1 MISLLDQFLALL
13 DVGVT
18 AFTACDVRRGWR
30 LDFAASRA
38 ATLHYCLEGVGVM
51 QVSNGPALELAQH
64 SFALLPPGVVYS
76 IEAVGEATAE
86 HSIPHRRLAAPPFR
100 ESVPTIQ
107 AGDGEAG
114 ILTACGDV
122 HLLPSWT
129 PGFFTGF
136 DVPLVEHFDGSDG
149 LHDRFVLLLAE
160 IAQPRTGTRALTE
173 ALLKQCLVLLLRRH
187 LDCGAGAAPW
197 LVGLTD
203 QRIAAA
209 LAAIFARPS
218 EPFTVESLA
227 RIAGMSRATFAARFV
242 RLFGRSPISFLRDVR
257 LRRASELLVTTELSV
272 ESIGR
277 KAGFP
282 SRSNFSRAFRLRYGV
297 DPSGFRAGSTEPP
310 ASAQQRSRSTSGP
323 RGAAAKKRDDLETE
337 RQGREAKI

>member
-1 MISLLDQFLALL
+1 MVSPLDQFLALL

-30 LDFAASRA
+30 LEFAASRA
-38 ATLHYCLEGVGVM
+38 ATLHYCIEGAGVM
-51 QVSNGPALELAQH
+51 QVANGPALGLVQH
-64 SFALLPPGVVYS
+64 SFALLPPGVAYS
-76 IEAVGEATAE
+76 IEAVGGATAQ
-86 HSIPHRRLAAPPFR
+86 HSIPRRRLAAPPFR

-122 HLLPSWT
+122 DLLPSWT

-136 DVPLVEHFDGSDG
+136 DAPLVEHFDGSDG
-149 LHDRFVLLLAE
+149 LRDRFVLLLAE

-187 LDCGAGAAPW
+187 LDRGPGAAPW
-197 LVGLTD
+197 LAGLTD

-209 LAAIFARPS
+209 LAAMFARPS

-227 RIAGMSRATFAARFV
+227 RIAGMSRATFAARFA
-242 RLFGRSPISFLRDVR
+242 RLFARSPISFLRDVR

-272 ESIGR
+272 ESIAR
-277 KAGFP
+277 RVGFR
-282 SRSNFSRAFRLRYGV
+282 SRSNFSHAFHLRYGV
-297 DPSGFRAGSTEPP
+297 GPSGFRAASMEPR
-310 ASAQQRSRSTSGP
+310 ASALQRSRSSSGP
-323 RGAAAKKRDDLETE
+323 
-337 RQGREAKI
+337 EAPRN